1 MHGDRGG
8 KETEV
13 NQQIATLLIVLGMF
27 ILYLTERH
35 PVALTTTLGMMAMVV
50 TGVLSFNEAFACFGN
65 TAVMLTLGMLIIVN
79 SVLDSGIAAKSERLL
94 SRLAGRSE
102 KRFLLLVYLSAA
114 FLSLFTTNSAL
125 VAVYMPFV
133 TAVALA
139 SNGRITRKNIYLP
152 MAMGSLIGGTGSL
165 TGSTPP
171 LLANNMLEL
180 NGQPTMRYF
189 STFPVAFAAVIVIGL
204 CYWFFLYD
212 LQKKW
217 FDFEEVQPEDKG
229 GMDEH
234 VLDKRKMI
242 ISVTVF
248 LTCIVLFIIQ
258 PFGWDL
264 GFIAIGGAVILMVT
278 GCVDGNHA
286 LTNMQ
291 WPALV
296 TLGSALAVAKGFVS
310 SGVAETIVNWMIRI
324 MGSFILNPKIMVAV
338 FLLLGWLLSQFMAN
352 GSLVTML
359 SAIAIPLAVQGGV
372 NTMAVAMACVFGASM
387 AMATPVATT
396 SVTMVQVVGY
406 RFRDY
411 FRIGGL
417 VGLIGVVTAWVSLML
432 IYGL

>member
-1 MHGDRGG
+1 M
-8 KETEV
+8 
-13 NQQIATLLIVLGMF
+13 NQQIVTLLIVLGMF

-35 PVALTTTLGMMAMVV
+35 PVALTTTLGMMAMIV
-50 TGVLSFNEAFACFGN
+50 TGVLTFNEAFSCFGN

-79 SVLDSGIAAKSERLL
+79 SVLDSGIAAKSERFLEK
-94 SRLAGRSE
+94 LAGRSE
-102 KRFLLLVYLSAA
+102 KRFLLLVFISAA
-114 FLSLFTTNSAL
+114 LLSLFTTNSAL
-125 VAVYMPFV
+125 VAVYMPFI

-139 SNGRITRKNIYLP
+139 SNGKITRKNIYLP

-180 NGQPTMRYF
+180 HNQPTMRYF
-189 STFPVAFAAVIVIGL
+189 STFPVAFSAIVVIGL

-217 FDFEEVQPEDKG
+217 FDFDEVKPEDKG
-229 GMDEH
+229 EMDNH

-242 ISVTVF
+242 LSLTVF
-248 LTCIVLFIIQ
+248 VSVIILFILQ

-296 TLGSALAVAKGFVS
+296 TLGAALAVAKGFVQ
-310 SGVAETIVNWMIRI
+310 SGVAETIVNWMIRM
-324 MGSFILNPKIMVAV
+324 MGSAILNPKIMVAL
-338 FLLLGWLLSQFMAN
+338 FLILGWALSQFMAN

-359 SAIAIPLAVQGGV
+359 SAIAIPLAVEGGV

-417 VGLIGVVTAWVSLML
+417 VGLIGVVTAWFAICLF
-432 IYGL
+432 YGLF

>member
-1 MHGDRGG
+1 MS
-8 KETEV
+8 
-13 NQQIATLLIVLGMF
+13 QQTITLLIVLGMF

-35 PVALTTTLGMMAMVV
+35 PVALTTVLGMMAMVV
-50 TGVLSFNEAFACFGN
+50 TGVLSFNEAFSCFGN

-79 SVLDSGIAAKSERLL
+79 AVLDSGIAAKTERLM

-102 KRFLLLVYLSAA
+102 KRFLLLVFLSAA

-139 SNGRITRKNIYLP
+139 SGGRISRKNIYLP

-165 TGSTPP
+165 TGSTAP
-171 LLANNMLEL
+171 LLANNVLAL
-180 NGQPTMRYF
+180 NNQTTMHYF
-189 STFPVAFAAVIVIGL
+189 STFPIAFLVIAVIAV

-217 FDFEEVQPEDKG
+217 FDFEEVKPSDDG
-229 GMDEH
+229 GMGNH
-234 VLDKRKMI
+234 VLDKRKAV
-242 ISVTVF
+242 ISVSVF
-248 LTCIVLFIIQ
+248 VVCIILFIIQ

-278 GCVDGNHA
+278 DCVDGNHA

-296 TLGSALAVAKGFVS
+296 TLGAALAVAKGFVN
-310 SGVAETIVNWMIRI
+310 SGVAETIVNWMIRT
-324 MGSFILNPKIMVAV
+324 MGSFILNPPVMVAV
-338 FLLLGWLLSQFMAN
+338 FLLLGWILSQFMAN

-359 SAIAIPLAVQGGV
+359 CAIAIPLAAQGGV
-372 NTMAVAMACVFGASM
+372 NPMAVAMACVFGASM

-396 SVTMVQVVGY
+396 TITMVQVVGY

-417 VGLIGVVTAWVSLML
+417 TGLIGVITAWFSICLL
-432 IYGL
+432 YGLF

>member
-1 MHGDRGG
+1 M
-8 KETEV
+8 
-13 NQQIATLLIVLGMF
+13 NQQIVTLLIVLGMF

-35 PVALTTTLGMMAMVV
+35 PVALTTTLGMMAMIV
-50 TGVLSFNEAFACFGN
+50 TGVLTFNEAFSCFGN

-79 SVLDSGIAAKSERLL
+79 SVLDSGIAAKSERFLEK
-94 SRLAGRSE
+94 LAGRSE
-102 KRFLLLVYLSAA
+102 KRFLLLVFISAA
-114 FLSLFTTNSAL
+114 LLSLFTTNSAL
-125 VAVYMPFV
+125 VAVYMPFI

-139 SNGRITRKNIYLP
+139 SNGKITRKNIYLP

-180 NGQPTMRYF
+180 HNQPTMRYF
-189 STFPVAFAAVIVIGL
+189 STFPVAFSAIVVIGL

-217 FDFEEVQPEDKG
+217 FDFDEVKPEDKG
-229 GMDEH
+229 EMDNH

-242 ISVTVF
+242 LSLTVF
-248 LTCIVLFIIQ
+248 VSVIILFILQ

-291 WPALV
+291 WPALI
-296 TLGSALAVAKGFVS
+296 TLGSALAVAKGFVK
-310 SGVAETIVNWMIRI
+310 SGVAETIVNWMIRM
-324 MGSFILNPKIMVAV
+324 MGSAILNPKIMVAL
-338 FLLLGWLLSQFMAN
+338 FLILGWALSQFMAN

-359 SAIAIPLAVQGGV
+359 SAIAIPLAVEGGV
-372 NTMAVAMACVFGASM
+372 NSMAVAMACVFGASM

-417 VGLIGVVTAWVSLML
+417 VGLIGVVTAWFSICLF
-432 IYGL
+432 YGLF

>member
-1 MHGDRGG
+1 M
-8 KETEV
+8 
-13 NQQIATLLIVLGMF
+13 NQQVVTLLIVLGMF
-27 ILYLTERH
+27 ILYLTDRH
-35 PVALTTTLGMMAMVV
+35 PVALTTVLGMMAMIV
-50 TGVLSFNEAFACFGN
+50 TDVLTFNEAFACFGN

-79 SVLDSGIAAKSERLL
+79 AVLDSGVAARSERFLEK
-94 SRLAGRSE
+94 LAGRSE
-102 KRFLLLVYLSAA
+102 KRFLLLVFISAA
-114 FLSLFTTNSAL
+114 LLSLFTTNSAL
-125 VAVYMPFV
+125 VAVYMPFI

-180 NGQPTMRYF
+180 NGQVTMKYF
-189 STFPVAFAAVIVIGL
+189 STFPIAISAVIVIGL
-204 CYWFFLYD
+204 SYWFFLYD

-217 FDFEEVQPEDKG
+217 FDFDEVSPEDKG
-229 GMDEH
+229 AMDGH

-242 ISVTVF
+242 ISLVVF
-248 LTCIVLFIIQ
+248 VTCIVLFIIQ

-296 TLGSALAVAKGFVS
+296 TLGSALAVAKGFVN
-310 SGVAETIVNWMIRI
+310 SGVAETIVNWMIRM
-324 MGSFILNPKIMVAV
+324 MGDFILNPRIMVAV

-359 SAIAIPLAVQGGV
+359 SAIAIPLASQGGV

-417 VGLIGVVTAWVSLML
+417 VGLIGVVTSWLTICL
-432 IYGL
+432 FFGLF

>member
-1 MHGDRGG
+1 M
-8 KETEV
+8 

-35 PVALTTTLGMMAMVV
+35 PVALTTVLGMMAMIV
-50 TGVLSFNEAFACFGN
+50 TGVLTFNAAFACFGN

-79 SVLDSGIAAKSERLL
+79 SVLDSGVAARTERFLEK
-94 SRLAGRSE
+94 LANRSE
-102 KRFLLLVYLSAA
+102 KRFLLLVFISAA
-114 FLSLFTTNSAL
+114 LLSLFTTNSAL
-125 VAVYMPFV
+125 VAVYMPFI

-139 SNGRITRKNIYLP
+139 SNGRITRKNLYLP

-189 STFPVAFAAVIVIGL
+189 STFPIAFSAITVIGL
-204 CYWFFLYD
+204 CYWLFLYD

-217 FDFEEVQPEDKG
+217 FDFEEVKPEDRG
-229 GMDEH
+229 EMDNH

-242 ISVTVF
+242 ISLAVF
-248 LTCIVLFIIQ
+248 LTVIVLFIIQ

-310 SGVAETIVNWMIRI
+310 SGVAETIVNWMIRL
-324 MGSFILNPKIMVAV
+324 MGDVILNPKIMVAL
-338 FLLLGWLLSQFMAN
+338 FLILGWLLSQFMAN

-359 SAIAIPLAVQGGV
+359 SAIAIPLALEGGV

-411 FRIGGL
+411 FRIGGI
-417 VGLIGVVTAWVSLML
+417 VGLIGVVTAWFAICLL
-432 IYGL
+432 YGLF

>member
-1 MHGDRGG
+1 M
-8 KETEV
+8 
-13 NQQIATLLIVLGMF
+13 NQQIVTMLIVLGMF
-27 ILYLTERH
+27 ILYLTDRH
-35 PVALTTTLGMMAMVV
+35 PVALTTVLGMMAMVA
-50 TGVLSFNEAFACFGN
+50 TGVLTFNEAFACFGN

-79 SVLDSGIAAKSERLL
+79 AVLDSGVAAKSERFLEK
-94 SRLAGRSE
+94 LAGRSE
-102 KRFLLLVYLSAA
+102 KRFLLLVFISAA
-114 FLSLFTTNSAL
+114 LLSLFTTNSAL
-125 VAVYMPFV
+125 VAVYMPFI

-180 NGQPTMRYF
+180 NGQVTMKYF
-189 STFPVAFAAVIVIGL
+189 STFPVAISAVIVIGL

-217 FDFEEVQPEDKG
+217 FDFEEVKAEDKG
-229 GMDEH
+229 AMDGH

-242 ISVTVF
+242 ISLAVF
-248 LTCIVLFIIQ
+248 VTCIVLFIFQ

-264 GFIAIGGAVILMVT
+264 GFIAVGGSVILMVT

-296 TLGSALAVAKGFVS
+296 TLGSALAVAKGFVN
-310 SGVAETIVNWMIRI
+310 SGVAETIVNWMIRM

-338 FLLLGWLLSQFMAN
+338 FLLLGWMLSQFMAN

-417 VGLIGVVTAWVSLML
+417 VGLIGVVTSWLTICL
-432 IYGL
+432 FFGLF

>member
-1 MHGDRGG
+1 MD
-8 KETEV
+8 K
-13 NQQIATLLIVLGMF
+13 QIITLIIVVGMF

-35 PVALTTTLGMMAMVV
+35 PVALTTVLGMMAMVV
-50 TGVLSFNEAFACFGN
+50 TGVMSFNEAFACFGS

-79 SVLDSGIAAKSERLL
+79 SVLDSGIAARSERLL
-94 SRLAGRSE
+94 SKLAGKSE
-102 KRFLLLVYLSAA
+102 KRFLLLVYFSAA
-114 FLSLFTTNSAL
+114 LLSLFTTNSAL
-125 VAVYMPFV
+125 VAIYMPFI
-133 TAVALA
+133 TAVSIA
-139 SNGRITRKNIYLP
+139 SNGTITRRNIYLP
-152 MAMGSLIGGTGSL
+152 MAMGALIGGTGSL
-165 TGSTPP
+165 TGSTAP

-180 NGQPTMRYF
+180 NGQQTMRYF
-189 STFPVAFAAVIVIGL
+189 TTFPVAFAAVIVIGI
-204 CYWFFLYD
+204 CYWLFLYD

-217 FDFEEVQPEDKG
+217 FNFEEAQPADKG
-229 GMDEH
+229 EMDNH

-242 ISVTVF
+242 ISLTVF
-248 LTCIVLFIIQ
+248 VGVIILFIIQ

-296 TLGSALAVAKGFVS
+296 TLGAALAVAKGFVN
-310 SGVAETIVNWMIRI
+310 SGVAESIVNWLIRI
-324 MGSFILNPKIMVAV
+324 MGSFILNPKVMVAV
-338 FLLLGWLLSQFMAN
+338 FLLIGWLLSQFMAN

-359 SAIAIPLAVQGGV
+359 CAIAVPLAVQGGV
-372 NTMAVAMACVFGASM
+372 PPMAAAMACVFGASM

-411 FRIGGL
+411 FRIGGIT
-417 VGLIGVVTAWVSLML
+417 GLIGVITAWISIVLL
-432 IYGL
+432 YGL

>member
-1 MHGDRGG
+1 
-8 KETEV
+8 
-13 NQQIATLLIVLGMF
+13 
-27 ILYLTERH
+27 
-35 PVALTTTLGMMAMVV
+35 
-50 TGVLSFNEAFACFGN
+50 
-65 TAVMLTLGMLIIVN
+65 
-79 SVLDSGIAAKSERLL
+79 
-94 SRLAGRSE
+94 
-102 KRFLLLVYLSAA
+102 
-114 FLSLFTTNSAL
+114 
-125 VAVYMPFV
+125 
-133 TAVALA
+133 
-139 SNGRITRKNIYLP
+139 
-152 MAMGSLIGGTGSL
+152 
-165 TGSTPP
+165 
-171 LLANNMLEL
+171 
-180 NGQPTMRYF
+180 
-189 STFPVAFAAVIVIGL
+189 
-204 CYWFFLYD
+204 
-212 LQKKW
+212 
-217 FDFEEVQPEDKG
+217 
-229 GMDEH
+229 MDEH

-324 MGSFILNPKIMVAV
+324 MGNFILNPKIMVAV

-417 VGLIGVVTAWVSLML
+417 VGLIGVVTAWISLVL

>member
-1 MHGDRGG
+1 M
-8 KETEV
+8 

-35 PVALTTTLGMMAMVV
+35 PVALTTVLGMMAMIV
-50 TGVLSFNEAFACFGN
+50 TGVLTFNEAFACFGN

-79 SVLDSGIAAKSERLL
+79 SVLDSGVASRTERFLEK
-94 SRLAGRSE
+94 LAGRSE
-102 KRFLLLVYLSAA
+102 KRFLLLVFISAA
-114 FLSLFTTNSAL
+114 LLSLFTTNSAL
-125 VAVYMPFV
+125 VAVYMPFI

-139 SNGRITRKNIYLP
+139 SNGRITRKNLYLP

-180 NGQPTMRYF
+180 NGQPTMWYF
-189 STFPVAFAAVIVIGL
+189 STFPVAFSAITVIGL
-204 CYWFFLYD
+204 CYWLFLYD

-217 FDFEEVQPEDKG
+217 FDFEEVKPEDRG
-229 GMDEH
+229 EMDNH

-242 ISVTVF
+242 ISLAVF
-248 LTCIVLFIIQ
+248 LTVIVLFIIQ

-310 SGVAETIVNWMIRI
+310 SGVAETIVNWMIRL
-324 MGSFILNPKIMVAV
+324 MGDVILNPKIMVAL
-338 FLLLGWLLSQFMAN
+338 FLILGWLLSQFMAN

-359 SAIAIPLAVQGGV
+359 SAIAIPLALEGGV

-411 FRIGGL
+411 FRIGGI
-417 VGLIGVVTAWVSLML
+417 VGLIGVVTAWFAICLL
-432 IYGL
+432 YGLF

>member
-1 MHGDRGG
+1 M
-8 KETEV
+8 
-13 NQQIATLLIVLGMF
+13 NQQIVTLLIVLGMF

-35 PVALTTTLGMMAMVV
+35 PVALTTTLGMMAMIV
-50 TGVLSFNEAFACFGN
+50 TGVLTFNEAFSCFGN

-79 SVLDSGIAAKSERLL
+79 SVLDSGIAAKSERFLEK
-94 SRLAGRSE
+94 LAGRSE
-102 KRFLLLVYLSAA
+102 KRFLLLVFISAA
-114 FLSLFTTNSAL
+114 LLSLFTTNSAL
-125 VAVYMPFV
+125 VAVYMPFI

-139 SNGRITRKNIYLP
+139 SNGKITRKNIYLP

-180 NGQPTMRYF
+180 HNQPTMRYF
-189 STFPVAFAAVIVIGL
+189 STFPVAFSAIVVIGL

-217 FDFEEVQPEDKG
+217 FDFDEVKPEDKG
-229 GMDEH
+229 EMDNH

-242 ISVTVF
+242 LSLTVF
-248 LTCIVLFIIQ
+248 VSVIILFILQ

-296 TLGSALAVAKGFVS
+296 TLGAALAVAKGFVK
-310 SGVAETIVNWMIRI
+310 SGVAETIVNWMIRM
-324 MGSFILNPKIMVAV
+324 MGSAILNPKIMVAL
-338 FLLLGWLLSQFMAN
+338 FLILGWALSQFMAN

-359 SAIAIPLAVQGGV
+359 SAIAIPLAVEGGV

-417 VGLIGVVTAWVSLML
+417 VGLIGVVTAWFAICLF
-432 IYGL
+432 YGLF

>member
-1 MHGDRGG
+1 M
-8 KETEV
+8 
-13 NQQIATLLIVLGMF
+13 NQQIVTLLIVLGMF

-35 PVALTTTLGMMAMVV
+35 PVALTTTLGMMAMIV
-50 TGVLSFNEAFACFGN
+50 TGVLTFNEAFSCFGN

-79 SVLDSGIAAKSERLL
+79 SVLDSGIAAKSERFLEK
-94 SRLAGRSE
+94 LAGRSE
-102 KRFLLLVYLSAA
+102 KRFLLLVFISAA
-114 FLSLFTTNSAL
+114 LLSLFTTNSAL
-125 VAVYMPFV
+125 VAVYMPFI
-133 TAVALA
+133 TAVTLA
-139 SNGRITRKNIYLP
+139 SNGKITRKNIYLP

-180 NGQPTMRYF
+180 HNQPTMRYF
-189 STFPVAFAAVIVIGL
+189 STFPVAFSAIVVIGL

-217 FDFEEVQPEDKG
+217 FDFDEVKPEDKG
-229 GMDEH
+229 EMDNH

-242 ISVTVF
+242 LSLTVF
-248 LTCIVLFIIQ
+248 VSVIILFILQ

-296 TLGSALAVAKGFVS
+296 TLGSALAVAKGFVK
-310 SGVAETIVNWMIRI
+310 SGVAETIVNWMIRM
-324 MGSFILNPKIMVAV
+324 MGSAILNPKIMVAL
-338 FLLLGWLLSQFMAN
+338 FLILGWALSQFMAN

-359 SAIAIPLAVQGGV
+359 SAIAIPLAVEGGV

-417 VGLIGVVTAWVSLML
+417 VGLIGVVTAWFAICLF
-432 IYGL
+432 YGLF

>member
-1 MHGDRGG
+1 MS
-8 KETEV
+8 
-13 NQQIATLLIVLGMF
+13 QQIITLLIVLGMF

-35 PVALTTTLGMMAMVV
+35 PVALTTVLGMMAMVL

-79 SVLDSGIAAKSERLL
+79 SVLDSGIAAKAERLL

-102 KRFLLLVYLSAA
+102 KRFLLFIFLSAA

-139 SNGRITRKNIYLP
+139 SNGNIQRKNIYLP

-165 TGSTPP
+165 TGSTAP
-171 LLANNMLEL
+171 LLANNVLTL
-180 NGQPTMRYF
+180 NGEPAMRYF
-189 STFPVAFAAVIVIGL
+189 TTFPVAMCAIAVIAL

-217 FDFEEVQPEDKG
+217 FDFDEIAPPDRG
-229 GMDEH
+229 GMDNH
-234 VLDKRKMI
+234 ILDRRKAI
-242 ISVTVF
+242 ISVAVF
-248 LTCIVLFIIQ
+248 VGCIVLFIIQ

-264 GFIAIGGAVILMVT
+264 GFIAIAGAVILMVT

-296 TLGSALAVAKGFVS
+296 TLGAALAVAKGFVN
-310 SGVAETIVNWMIRI
+310 SGVAGSIVDWMIRT
-324 MGSFILNPKIMVAV
+324 MGSFILYPPVMVAV
-338 FLLLGWLLSQFMAN
+338 FLLLGWILSQFMAN

-359 SAIAIPLAVQGGV
+359 CAIAIPLAIQGGV
-372 NTMAVAMACVFGASM
+372 NPLPVAIACVFGASM

-396 SVTMVQVVGY
+396 TITMVQVVGY

-417 VGLIGVVTAWVSLML
+417 VGLIGVVTSWLALCL
-432 IYGL
+432 FYGLF